1 MTRWGGGGQ
10 DVVGWGTRRGEKGD
24 NKSWWREGQNKVGR
38 LDKTCWG
45 RETRHGLGTRCDGEG
60 DKKRWEGGQASGFL
74 KGDSGHVSMHIV
86 PMILFIHGV
95 SEKKML

>member
-38 LDKTCWG
+38 
-45 RETRHGLGTRCDGEG
+45 GTRQVGGGRQDMVWGQDVMG
-60 DKKRWEGGQASGFL
+60 RVTRRGGKVDKRVDF
-74 KGDSGHVSMHIV
+74 
-86 PMILFIHGV
+86 
-95 SEKKML
+95 